1 MKVRIV
7 RCEDENV
14 WILGKFARKLRD
26 GLLEL
31 GIEADIDRMPDP
43 NADINHHIIYLDYNL
58 SMLNKCDTLMITHV
72 DEINKVNLLKTFL
85 GPAKLGICMS
95 SDTMLAL
102 ENSGIPREKLCFVN
116 PAHDDV
122 IKPRPKII
130 GICTKIQSDGRKREY
145 FLKELIKF
153 ISPRD
158 FQFVIMGD
166 GLWPEYV
173 TVIMNKGFKVK
184 YYDQFDYDIYV
195 DILPT
200 FDYYLY
206 MGMDEGQMGFVDAAA
221 AGVET
226 IVTSQG
232 YHLDAPNGIYH
243 GFKNLAELVNIFK
256 LISERRRNGID
267 SVKNWT
273 WKHYAQKHLEIWEYL
288 LSIENKYVYRK
299 PKYLY
304 TDGIMTLKEF
314 SKGNSHGKNYISGY
328 KMSLFKRYF
337 TQRYYTYRALFYNGG
352 LIRHLINNKLKNRG

>member
-26 GLLEL
+26 ELLNL
-31 GIEADIDRMPDP
+31 GVEADIDKVPDP
-43 NADINHHIIYLDYNL
+43 SADINHHIIYLDYNL

-72 DEINKVNLLKTFL
+72 DELNKVGLLKSFL

-95 SDTMLAL
+95 SNTMLAL
-102 ENSGIPREKLCFVN
+102 ASSGIPREKLCFVN

-145 FLKELIKF
+145 LIKELIKY
-153 ISPRD
+153 ISPID
-158 FQFVIMGD
+158 FQFVVMGD
-166 GLWPEYV
+166 GLWPEY
-173 TVIMNKGFKVK
+173 ISAMKNKGFKVK

-195 DILPT
+195 EILPT

-226 IVTSQG
+226 IVTNQG
-232 YHLDAPNGIYH
+232 YHLDAVNGIYH
-243 GFKNLAELVNIFK
+243 GFTNLDELVNIFR
-256 LISERRRNGID
+256 LIAERRRSGID
-267 SVKNWT
+267 SVKHWT

-288 LSIENKYVYRK
+288 VCKETKIEYIL
-299 PKYLY
+299 PKDLY
-304 TDGIMTLKEF
+304 NDGIVTLKEF
-314 SKGNSHGKNYISGY
+314 SRNDMDLQYNVSGF
-328 KMSLFKRYF
+328 KSSLIRRYF
-337 TQRYYTYRALFYNGG
+337 TQRYYKYRALFYNGG
-352 LIRHLINNKLKNRG
+352 LIRYLISNKLRIR